1 LQLFTELKGKFDR
14 ESSEFSTGFKLK
26 FMEGSVT
33 GYMTSQMRFFAT
45 YMKALEGGAMQM
57 EFNTQMDFKNAN
69 SKPKFGVNINMGMM

>member
-57 EFNTQMDFKNAN
+57 ELTPRWISRMLIQ
-69 SKPKFGVNINMGMM
+69 SRSLV